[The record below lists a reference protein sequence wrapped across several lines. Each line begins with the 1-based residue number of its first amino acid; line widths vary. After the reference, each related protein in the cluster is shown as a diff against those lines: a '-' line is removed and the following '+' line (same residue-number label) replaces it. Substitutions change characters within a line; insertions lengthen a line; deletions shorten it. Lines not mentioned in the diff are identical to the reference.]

1 MLMKIISVF
10 LLIGFFNLNAYANKG
25 LVKNDRIV
33 TAFGVEIVDAVLTR
47 GPYLNSAVQDGI
59 VIRWRTD
66 IATDSKVNYGLAA
79 DALSQVTA
87 DNTLTTEHIV
97 TLTSLSSNT
106 LYYYSIGSATQ
117 ILQGDGNNYFK
128 TIPVA
133 GSSQKV
139 RFLAMGDMGN
149 NTATQKNIR
158 DVWLNFNGSNYTDGW
173 LLLGDNA
180 YNNGTETEYQNN
192 FFNIYQGSLTKNH
205 VLWPSPGNHDYAN
218 NSGRQADHLI
228 PYYNIFTLPT
238 NGEAGG
244 LASHTEAFYS
254 YNYANI
260 HFVALDSY
268 GWESGSTRLYDTLGL
283 QAVWLKQDL
292 AANTQKW
299 TIVYFHHP
307 PYTKGS
313 HNSDTE
319 IELITMR
326 QNIVPILER
335 YKVDL
340 VLNGHSHSYE
350 RSCLMNGHYGLENTF
365 DTAINSMGNFG
376 PLYDATSNS
385 STFVKA
391 ATEIKNGIMY
401 AVIGSS
407 GQAFTS
413 SQGYPH
419 NAMAYSNIT
428 KGGALFFEVECNR
441 LQAKW
446 ICEDGVIRDNFTI
459 LKEVNKTTE
468 TTTTSGTAINLDASW
483 NGSYNWTTGATT
495 KSIPL
500 APTTNSFYTVTDN
513 ERCLTDLFKVDVMH
527 SWVKLCPPVAS
538 TVLPAIIA
546 GTAYQWQVDAG
557 DGFVDINDNA
567 NYTGAAAASLQLIN
581 IPSAWYGYKYRCVA
595 DGNYSRIYQL
605 QFVANFSGNVST
617 AWETPANWSCGA
629 VPDINTDVLINIGNA
644 VVNANGICRSVM
656 VKPAA
661 TLTVN
666 AGNIL
671 TIAH

>member
-1 MLMKIISVF
+1 MKILSLF
-10 LLIGFFNLNAYANKG
+10 LLIGFLNLSASA
-25 LVKNDRIV
+25 KNSIGYNRIIF
-33 TAFGVEIVDAVLTR
+33 TGFDVEIIDAVLTR
-47 GPYLNSAVQDGI
+47 GPYLNAAVQDGI

-66 IATDSKVNYGLAA
+66 IATDSKVNFGFTPV
-79 DALSQVTA
+79 DLSQGMT

-97 TLTSLSSNT
+97 TLTGLSSNT
-106 LYYYSIGSATQ
+106 LYYYSIGSSTQ
-117 ILQGDGNNYFK
+117 ILQGDASNYFR
-128 TIPVA
+128 TLPVV

-149 NTATQKNIR
+149 NTPTQKNIR

-180 YNNGTETEYQNN
+180 YTDGTEAEYQNN
-192 FFNIYQGSLTKNH
+192 FFDIYQGNLTKNH
-205 VLWPSPGNHDYAN
+205 VLWPAPGNHDYAN

-244 LASHTEAFYS
+244 VASHSEAFYS

-268 GWESGSTRLYDTLGL
+268 GWETGNTRLYDTLGQ

-319 IELITMR
+319 IELISMR

-350 RSCLMNGHYGLENTF
+350 RSFQMNGHYGLENSF
-365 DTAINSMGNFG
+365 DTAANAFGNFG
-376 PLYDATSNS
+376 PSYDAASNS
-385 STFVKA
+385 STYVKS
-391 ATEIKNGIMY
+391 TTDIRNGIVY

-413 SQGYPH
+413 SPGYPH
-419 NAMAYSNIT
+419 NAMAYSNIS
-428 KGGALFFEVECNR
+428 KGGALYFEVECNR

-446 ICEDGVIRDNFTI
+446 ICEDGIIRDNFTI

-468 TTTTSGTAINLDASW
+468 TTSTSGTSINLAASW
-483 NGSYNWTTGATT
+483 NGSYNWTTGAITQ
-495 KSIPL
+495 SIQVTP
-500 APTTNSFYTVTDN
+500 ATNSFYSVTDN
-513 ERCLTDLFKVDVMH
+513 ERCLTDLFKIDVMH
-527 SWVKLCPPVAS
+527 SWVKLCPPVAG
-538 TVLPAIIA
+538 TRLPAIITGA
-546 GTAYQWQVDAG
+546 AYQWQVNTG
-557 DGFVDINDNA
+557 NGFADISDNA
-567 NYTGAAAASLQLIN
+567 NYNATKTASLQLIN
-581 IPSAWYGYKYRCVA
+581 IPTSWYGYKYRCIV
-595 DGNYSRIYQL
+595 DGSYSRIYQL
-605 QFVANFSGNVST
+605 QFVANFNGNVST
-617 AWETPANWSCGA
+617 AWETPGNWACGA
-629 VPDINTDVLINIGNA
+629 VPDANTDVLINIGNA
-644 VVNANGICRSVM
+644 VVNANAVCRSVL
-656 VKPAA
+656 VKPTA
-661 TLTVN
+661 TLTII

-671 TIAH
+671 NVSN